1 MAIYSAKRSRWP
13 LLLGVAAVGV
23 VVGLICGA
31 LLFGNK
37 PPDLQGAAQAIAA
50 ETSASAGLL
59 EVVEI
64 EYTEAASGEFSGTEL
79 QAALD
84 NLTRSRERFEAVR
97 EPLLKLD
104 PPRVARIEAGFDAL
118 ESLLNARSS
127 VEVVHL
133 AIVDLTADL
142 TPR

>member
-13 LLLGVAAVGV
+13 LLLGVAAAGL
-23 VVGLICGA
+23 VVGLIAGA

-37 PPDLQGAAQAIAA
+37 PLDLPGAAQAIAA

-64 EYTEAASGEFSGTEL
+64 EYTEAAQSDFSGTEL

-84 NLTRSRERFEAVR
+84 NLTRSRERFDAVR
-97 EPLLKLD
+97 EALRELD
-104 PPRVARIEAGFDAL
+104 PARVARIDAGFDSLAAL
-118 ESLLNARSS
+118 LDAHSS
-127 VEVVHL
+127 VEVVNA
-133 AIVDLTADL
+133 AIVELSADL
-142 TPR
+142 SPR

>member
-13 LLLGVAAVGV
+13 LMIGVAVAGLM
-23 VVGLICGA
+23 VGLAAGA

-37 PPDLQGAAQAIAA
+37 PLDVPAAAAQIGDEVA
-50 ETSASAGLL
+50 ASAGLL

-64 EYTEAASGEFSGTEL
+64 EYEEAAGNDFAGTEL

-84 NLTRSRERFEAVR
+84 NLSRSRERFDSVR
-97 EPLLKLD
+97 EPLREID
-104 PPRVARIEAGFDAL
+104 APRVARIVGSFDAL
-118 ESLLNARSS
+118 EGLLNAHADLPT
-127 VEVVHL
+127 VHS
-133 AIVDLTADL
+133 AIVDLTNSL

>member
-13 LLLGVAAVGV
+13 LMLGLATAGLL
-23 VVGLICGA
+23 VGLISGA

-37 PPDLQGAAQAIAA
+37 PLDLTGAAQAIAA

-64 EYTEAASGEFSGTEL
+64 EYTEAAQSNFAGTEL

-84 NLTRSRERFEAVR
+84 NLARSRERFDAVR
-97 EPLLKLD
+97 EPLLKID
-104 PPRVARIEAGFDAL
+104 PARVAHIDTAFGAL
-118 ESLLNARSS
+118 EGLLSAHSD
-127 VEVVHL
+127 VATVHS
-133 AIVDLTADL
+133 AIVDLSAEL

>member
-13 LLLGVAAVGV
+13 LMIGIAVTGV
-23 VVGLICGA
+23 VVGLFAGA

-37 PPDLQGAAQAIAA
+37 PLDVPAAAA
-50 ETSASAGLL
+50 HIGDQMSASAGLL

-64 EYTEAASGEFSGTEL
+64 EYTEAAGNDFSGTEL

-84 NLTRSRERFEAVR
+84 NLARSRERFDSVGEALR
-97 EPLLKLD
+97 EID
-104 PPRVARIEAGFDAL
+104 APRVARIVASFDSLAG
-118 ESLLNARSS
+118 LLNAHAD
-127 VEVVHL
+127 V
-133 AIVDLTADL
+133 AIVQSAIADLSAEL

>member
-13 LLLGVAAVGV
+13 LMLGVAAAGL
-23 VVGLICGA
+23 VVGLIAGA

-37 PPDLQGAAQAIAA
+37 PLDVAGAAQAIAA

-64 EYTEAASGEFSGTEL
+64 EYTEAAGSDFSGSEL

-84 NLTRSRERFEAVR
+84 NLARSRDRFDAVR
-97 EPLLKLD
+97 EPLLEID
-104 PPRVARIEAGFDAL
+104 SPRVARIDAGFDAV
-118 ESLLNARSS
+118 ESLLAAHSD
-127 VEVVHL
+127 VATVHL
-133 AIVDLTADL
+133 AILELSADL

>member
-1 MAIYSAKRSRWP
+1 MAIYSAKKSRWP
-13 LLLGVAAVGV
+13 LLLGVAVAGL
-23 VVGLICGA
+23 VVGLIAGA
-31 LLFGNK
+31 VLFGNK
-37 PPDLQGAAQAIAA
+37 PLDVVGAAQAIAA

-64 EYTEAASGEFSGTEL
+64 EYAEAASGDFSGTEL

-84 NLTRSRERFEAVR
+84 NLARSRERFEAVR

-104 PPRVARIEAGFDAL
+104 PPRVARIDAGFDAL
-118 ESLLNARSS
+118 ESLLNAHSD
-127 VEVVHL
+127 VATVHS
-133 AIVDLTADL
+133 AIVDLSADL

>member
-13 LLLGVAAVGV
+13 LMIGVAVAGL
-23 VVGLICGA
+23 VVGLFVGA

-37 PPDLQGAAQAIAA
+37 PLDVPAAAAQIGD
-50 ETSASAGLL
+50 EMVASAGLL

-64 EYTEAASGEFSGTEL
+64 EYQEAAENDFAGTEL

-84 NLTRSRERFEAVR
+84 NLSRSRERFDSVR
-97 EPLLKLD
+97 EPLREID
-104 PPRVARIEAGFDAL
+104 APRVARIVGGFGAL
-118 ESLLNARSS
+118 QGLLNAHTD
-127 VEVVHL
+127 VATVHS
-133 AIVDLTADL
+133 AIVDLTNAL

>member
-13 LLLGVAAVGV
+13 LMLGIAAAGV
-23 VVGLICGA
+23 VVGLVAGA

-37 PPDLQGAAQAIAA
+37 PLDVPAAAHHIGDEMA
-50 ETSASAGLL
+50 ASAGLL

-64 EYTEAASGEFSGTEL
+64 EYTEAAGNDFSGTEL

-84 NLTRSRERFEAVR
+84 NLARSRERFDAVR
-97 EPLLKLD
+97 EALREID
-104 PPRVARIEAGFDAL
+104 APRVARILGSFGAL
-118 ESLLNARSS
+118 EGLLNAHTDLPT
-127 VEVVHL
+127 VHS
-133 AIVDLTADL
+133 AIVDLTNSL

>member
-13 LLLGVAAVGV
+13 IMLGIAAVGL

-37 PPDLQGAAQAIAA
+37 PLDLAAATQAISA
-50 ETSASAGLL
+50 ETAASAGLL

-64 EYTEAASGEFSGTEL
+64 EYIEAAGSDFSGTEL

-84 NLTRSRERFEAVR
+84 NLARSRERFDAVR
-97 EPLLKLD
+97 EALREID
-104 PPRVARIEAGFDAL
+104 APRVALIEGGFEAL
-118 ESLLNARSS
+118 ESLLNPHAD
-127 VEVVHL
+127 VATVHS
-133 AIVDLTADL
+133 AIVDLANSL

>member
-1 MAIYSAKRSRWP
+1 MAIYTAKRSRWP
-13 LLLGVAAVGV
+13 LMLGIAAAGL
-23 VVGLICGA
+23 VVGLLAGA

-37 PPDLQGAAQAIAA
+37 PPDLPAAGQAIAA

-64 EYTEAASGEFSGTEL
+64 EYTEAAGSDFSGTEL

-84 NLTRSRERFEAVR
+84 NLSRSRERFDAVR
-97 EPLLKLD
+97 EPLLEID
-104 PPRVARIEAGFDAL
+104 PPRVARIDAGFDAL
-118 ESLLNARSS
+118 EGLLTAHSS
-127 VEVVHL
+127 VEVVHS
-133 AIVDLTADL
+133 AIVDLTAAL